1 MAGVRV
7 KLTTEA
13 AMANLLFVSRFSRH
27 DNTAASGD
35 DDETLRRQQLPS
47 RVDVGL
53 KSRVHHRHIRHP
65 QKIIAL
71 QLKGGQQ

>member
-1 MAGVRV
+1 MFD
-7 KLTTEA
+7 
-13 AMANLLFVSRFSRH
+13 LLLSVCPEQ
-27 DNTAASGD
+27 AASGD